1 MGDLAISLRQTKMM
15 LDQYEQDQFKALK
28 YLICECNYG
37 GRVTDDKDRC
47 ATLICQQK
55 KLQFHQDKVCFVVHF
70 YSWTEFCQ
78 HLLTLRAILCKLGL
92 RAVIC

>member
-1 MGDLAISLRQTKMM
+1 MRLVSLIAAKIYILINHGVADLSAAFLDMLQTALSQFTMGDLAISLRQTKMM

-47 ATLICQQK
+47 AT
-55 KLQFHQDKVCFVVHF
+55 
-70 YSWTEFCQ
+70 
-78 HLLTLRAILCKLGL
+78 
-92 RAVIC
+92 

>member
-1 MGDLAISLRQTKMM
+1 MPEACAGQFDPDKHTHTHTHTHPRAPQFTMGDLAISLRQTKMM

-47 ATLICQQK
+47 RQGGGGGG
-55 KLQFHQDKVCFVVHF
+55 
-70 YSWTEFCQ
+70 
-78 HLLTLRAILCKLGL
+78 RAG
-92 RAVIC
+92 A